1 MKPMALCTLC
11 LAAAAHAA
19 PPPVADFQRPPAF
32 SGPVLS
38 PDGRHVAAIMAMPSH
53 KTALVVMPADA
64 PTEATGIKAFADMD
78 IRSVTWLNNDRL
90 AFTVKPQD
98 LPQSRGAQPGLWTI
112 TRDGQQ
118 LQQWVD
124 ALGSRRD
131 PRTPK
136 GSRMLSPVWSLEAVP
151 YDGTDTVILAN
162 RDWRLRLNIVTAER
176 QPLALDPPEKIFNWV
191 LDTRLEPLFAFQAVD
206 DTRWRVLRRSAQGDL
221 TPWSTSEQPLSPP
234 ERVPRWVDTAGHL
247 YLTAPSG
254 GAARRAAL
262 YRATGLAP
270 DAPLT
275 EVLAAPQHD
284 IDPEPVVDRDS
295 GVTVGVHY
303 ETDLP
308 RTLWLDPMLGEA
320 QADIDRQLPGA
331 VNRLACIRCLKVP
344 RLLVTSISDRRPVR
358 YFVYHRD
365 TQRLTPLAPSRP
377 WIPEGS
383 AQEVTTVAAR
393 DGLPIAVQVTRP
405 AVRPGPAPTV
415 LLVHGGPWL
424 RGNHWG
430 WSPESQFYASRGYVV
445 IEADFRG
452 SLGYGEGH
460 WRAGLRQWGQAMQDD
475 LDDVLAWAVK
485 QGLSDPARVC
495 LVGTNYGGYAALM
508 GLVRRGAS
516 GPLACAVAISAPTDL
531 TRLEP
536 GHWRVLSQDA
546 LRLKL
551 PPLVGDPDADAGLL
565 RAQSPLLQAE
575 RIHAPVL
582 LAAGKLD
589 QRGPLAHGS
598 ELRDRLSALGRP
610 VQWVE
615 YEDAGEGLWRSDHRR
630 DLMDRIDAFL
640 ATHLAPKP

>member
-1 MKPMALCTLC
+1 MRAGVLPTLL
-11 LAAAAHAA
+11 LAAAAQAA
-19 PPPVADFQRPPAF
+19 PPTVADFQQPPAF

-38 PDGRHVAAIMAMPSH
+38 PDGRHVAAIMALPGQ

-64 PTEATGIKAFADMD
+64 PTEATGIKAFADLD
-78 IRSVTWLNNDRL
+78 IRSVTWLSDDRL
-90 AFTVKPQD
+90 AFTVKPQES
-98 LPQSRGAQPGLWTI
+98 PQSLGALPGLWTI

-118 LQQWVD
+118 LRQWAD

-136 GSRMLSPVWSLEAVP
+136 GSRLLSSVWSLEAVP
-151 YDGTDTVILAN
+151 YDGSDTVILAN
-162 RDWRLRLNIVTAER
+162 RDWRLRLNVATAER
-176 QPLALDPPEKIFNWV
+176 QPLTLDIPDKIFDWV
-191 LDTRLEPLFAFQAVD
+191 LDTRLEPLFAFQTVD
-206 DTRWRVLRRSAQGDL
+206 DTRWRVLRRNAQGEL
-221 TPWSTSEQPLSPP
+221 TPWSASAQPLSPP
-234 ERVPRWVDTAGHL
+234 ERLPRWVDTAGHL
-247 YLTAPSG
+247 YLTTPSG

-262 YRATGLAP
+262 YRATGLEP

-275 EVLAAPQHD
+275 EVLAAAQHD
-284 IDPEPVVDRDS
+284 IDPEPILDRDS

-303 ETDLP
+303 ETDRP
-308 RTLWLDPMLGEA
+308 RTLWLDATLGAA

-344 RLLVTSISDRRPVR
+344 RLLVTSVSDRRPVR
-358 YFVYHRD
+358 YFIYHRD
-365 TQRLTPLAPSRP
+365 TGRLTALAPSRP
-377 WIPEGS
+377 WMPEGS
-383 AQEVTTVAAR
+383 TQEVATVAAR

-405 AVRPGPAPTV
+405 AGPPGPAPTIF
-415 LLVHGGPWL
+415 LIHGGPWL

-430 WSPESQFYASRGYVV
+430 WSPESQFYASRGYLVV
-445 IEADFRG
+445 EADFRG

-508 GLVRRGAS
+508 GLVRSGRA

-536 GHWRVLSQDA
+536 GPWRALSQDA
-546 LRLKL
+546 LHL
-551 PPLVGDPDADAGLL
+551 PLPALVGDPDTDAERL
-565 RAQSPLLQAE
+565 RAHSPLLQAE

-598 ELRDRLSALGRP
+598 ALRDRLVALGRP
-610 VQWVE
+610 VQWVD
-615 YEDAGEGLWRSDHRR
+615 YDDAGEGLWRADHRR
-630 DLMDRIDAFL
+630 DLMARIEAFL
-640 ATHLAPKP
+640 ATHLAPGK